1 MQIWQTSTLF
11 EDSLIFIY
19 DYMVVSGNM
28 ESIFKWLDKKR
39 RQNWCTCISPEVVIS
54 RKKLYFVLSIF
65 PVIELFLE
73 QRNCIFL
80 TSNSFAFPK
89 SEIWSIVFFLLYLAT
104 SGIFG
109 FEVST
114 KKKIQDLSNFIFKYY
129 FIYHLMTKK

>member
-11 EDSLIFIY
+11 EDSVIFIY

-39 RQNWCTCISPEVVIS
+39 RQNWCTCISPEVVITGKNYIS
-54 RKKLYFVLSIF
+54 SIF

-109 FEVST
+109 FEVGT
-114 KKKIQDLSNFIFKYY
+114 KKKNQDLSNFIFKYY
-129 FIYHLMTKK
+129 FIYRLMTKK